1 VPGLQPVLG
10 RRDGLGP
17 PDRSANLP
25 RLRMAHDMRGAL
37 GPSDAAGSRLLD
49 GGQLKAVI
57 RRRDLLCTL
66 SHEDQEMM
74 RPLVIS

>member
-1 VPGLQPVLG
+1 
-10 RRDGLGP
+10 
-17 PDRSANLP
+17 
-25 RLRMAHDMRGAL
+25 MAHDMRGAL